1 MVERNKVNVASMVGS
16 GTIIDVA
23 ENAISAIEEIEKR
36 RGGTIS
42 YVDLDLAGVAQKNKE
57 GKIDLKVFIGGQE
70 IRDSLIQRVKFRWV
84 APEYIGGNISNEK

>member
-1 MVERNKVNVASMVGS
+1 MVDKRRTNTASMVGS

-42 YVDLDLAGVAQKNKE
+42 YVDLDLAGIAQKNND
-57 GKIDLKVFIGGQE
+57 GKIDLKVFTAGQE
-70 IRDSLIQRVKFRWV
+70 IKDSLIQRVKFRWV
-84 APEYIGGNISNEK
+84 APEEIGNNNFKD